1 MKKIV
6 LPAFFLAMATSV
18 LFSMHNGALNMTGAP
33 GELDCTGCHH
43 PGPANSDPLGN
54 FQILMPNNQGTYVP
68 GQTYPITVQLQ
79 YPGKQKFGFS
89 AAVRQ
94 RGIQSMQ
101 SGSLS
106 APASAALQITD
117 FATHTLPSTAGN
129 GQKAWTFNWTAPAA
143 AAGTLVVYAAGVAA
157 NSNNEATGD
166 QVYTDSLVLSL
177 ASSVWGTDW
186 KAAVRMYPNP
196 TNHKLWLEGDW
207 GSASSLE
214 MTIVDATG
222 KVVLQE
228 PLFTEPALPTEINV
242 DYLPTGK
249 YWLQLMHP
257 NGKLVWPFL
266 KL

>member
-6 LPAFFLAMATSV
+6 LPAFFLAMASSV

-43 PGPANSDPLGN
+43 PGPANTDPLGN
-54 FQILMPNNQGTYVP
+54 LQILMPNNQGSYVP
-68 GQTYPITVQLQ
+68 GQTYPITVQVQ

-94 RGIQSMQ
+94 RGIQSIQ
-101 SGSLS
+101 SGTLS

-177 ASSVWGTDW
+177 ASSVWGSTW
-186 KAAVRMYPNP
+186 QSPIRLFPNP
-196 TNHKLWLEGDW
+196 ATDKLWLEGDW
-207 GSASSLE
+207 ATE
-214 MTIVDATG
+214 QEVDVTIVDASGRT
-222 KVVLQE
+222 VLQLNL
-228 PLFTEPALPTEINV
+228 PVEPALPIELMVGN
-242 DYLPTGK
+242 LPTGK
-249 YWLQLMHP
+249 YWMQLAEQNRKHI
-257 NGKLVWPFL
+257 LPFL